1 MCQNHFCLAS
11 DLHFQLKYLWVT
23 LSLSVFVFWFGK
35 PRINW
40 IMQLVVQRRH
50 EVIGAQR
57 SDGMII
63 GETSVG
69 DQFGKRVAISHRDG
83 WDYIFKIG

>member
-1 MCQNHFCLAS
+1 
-11 DLHFQLKYLWVT
+11 
-23 LSLSVFVFWFGK
+23 
-35 PRINW
+35 
-40 IMQLVVQRRH
+40 MQLVAQRRH
-50 EVIGAQR
+50 EVIGARR

-69 DQFGKRVAISHRDG
+69 DQFEKRVAISHRDG